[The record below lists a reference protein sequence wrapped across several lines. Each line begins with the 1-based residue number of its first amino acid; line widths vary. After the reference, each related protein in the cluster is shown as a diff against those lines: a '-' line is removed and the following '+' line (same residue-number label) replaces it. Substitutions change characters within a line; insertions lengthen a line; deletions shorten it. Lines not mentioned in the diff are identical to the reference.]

1 MAALLLL
8 WEQFDEVI
16 DAKDGDGG
24 LCGKFEALSL
34 DHSRLVHTSLAVVS
48 GLAIHKVQT
57 NPEGRDS
64 KVESEFNICVKTK
77 IKTSI
82 TEPAHGIGHT
92 GERLGR
98 HLVVIL
104 LPLRKNLLQWVVS
117 GPELYS
123 HPEHQNGKT
132 LTI

>member
-1 MAALLLL
+1 MYKYRRLNLSGPVTTPLTFKASWLYSVLVWLAALLLL

-64 KVESEFNICVKTK
+64 KVESEFNICV
-77 IKTSI
+77 
-82 TEPAHGIGHT
+82 
-92 GERLGR
+92 
-98 HLVVIL
+98 
-104 LPLRKNLLQWVVS
+104 N
-117 GPELYS
+117 
-123 HPEHQNGKT
+123 
-132 LTI
+132 